1 MKSVLK
7 LPIARLILFRQLCL
21 ALIFLGAFLALQSV
35 PAATNVVAA
44 VAPGTLAYQL
54 ATNAAVRAAHL
65 PGGREKQVE
74 NQVEIYAPFSVRAD
88 RFFEPAWSHE
98 FWLKGVSGLSATCIG
113 YSNINNGQGLC
124 TMVSPRHYL
133 CATHMHPEG
142 KLIAF
147 LDGNNELHWR
157 KTLQRLDV
165 GIDTSVGLLDADLPP
180 GVGFLPVLPE
190 NFTNYLPTVP
200 GCYVQGIG
208 MNQDMRLFGQPT
220 TFAMSQ
226 FVNWDCQQTVP
237 NGLGTNWNVRIR
249 GGDSSNPALL
259 LVGNQLVLISHNYFS
274 SGGPSYARQL
284 DAINHTMHQLS
295 TNNFL
300 PTDYQLTPFPLTN
313 WPALR

>member
-1 MKSVLK
+1 MKSALK
-7 LPIARLILFRQLCL
+7 IPNARGQLFRQICL
-21 ALIFLGAFLALQSV
+21 ALIFLGALRSSPAV
-35 PAATNVVAA
+35 NAATNVVAA
-44 VAPGTLAYQL
+44 VAPGSLAYHL
-54 ATNAAVRAAHL
+54 ATNACVRAARL
-65 PGGREKQVE
+65 PGEREDM
-74 NQVEIYAPFSVRAD
+74 VEIHAPFTLRAG
-88 RFFEPAWSHE
+88 RFFEPAWSHA

-113 YSNINNGQGLC
+113 YSNLNNGQGLC

-147 LDGNNELHWR
+147 LDVNNELHWR
-157 KTLQRLDV
+157 TTRQRLDV
-165 GIDTSVGLLDADLPP
+165 GMDTSVGLLDADLPP

-200 GCYVQGIG
+200 GSYVQGIG
-208 MNQDMRLFGQPT
+208 MNQDMCLFGQPT
-220 TFAMSQ
+220 TFATAQ

-237 NGLGTNWNVRIR
+237 HGLGTNWNIRIR

-259 LVGNQLVLISHNYFS
+259 LVANQLVLISHNYVS
-274 SGGPSYARQL
+274 SGGPCYARQL
-284 DAINHTMHQLS
+284 DAINRTMHQLS

-313 WPALR
+313 WPAFR